1 MAQEEKRTPVG
12 RITHFFSK
20 IGVAVV
26 ELTGT
31 LRVGDDILIEGKQTS
46 FRQKVES
53 MQIEHQNIT
62 VGEAGKSVGL
72 KLNDRVREG
81 DVVFIIS

>member
-1 MAQEEKRTPVG
+1 
-12 RITHFFSK
+12 
-20 IGVAVV
+20 
-26 ELTGT
+26 
-31 LRVGDDILIEGKQTS
+31 
-46 FRQKVES
+46 